1 MTTPEN
7 DYPSQ
12 TKSFT
17 NTQLWGIFVGMLSA
31 CFFGATLLLNVSNA
45 YHMIDDH
52 DRTLTEMAERINVHD
67 KEFRTMS
74 ERLVRQDEINDRLI
88 ETINKLDRTIEKL
101 SATVDK
107 R

>member
-1 MTTPEN
+1 MTPEQQS
-7 DYPSQ
+7 YPEQ

-17 NTQLWGIFVGMLSA
+17 NTQLWGIFVSILSA
-31 CFFGATLLLNVSNA
+31 CFLGATLLLNVSNA
-45 YHMIDDH
+45 YHKIDDH
-52 DRTLTEMAERINVHD
+52 DRTLTEIVDRVDRHD